1 MRPARHQERLFVGV
15 VENLKAKSVNE
26 HPVLGIDEVE
36 PVDHAVAV
44 EPGGILSQKARRRA
58 RQLVIEAEVNIEQQ
72 TVGKFPQDHLATDKR
87 VQANL
92 VLHTL
97 TPVWR

>member
-1 MRPARHQERLFVGV
+1 MEQSDHPERGSMPSAATCAPARHQKRLFVSV

-36 PVDHAVAV
+36 PVDHAGAV

-58 RQLVIEAEVNIEQQ
+58 RQFVMEAEVNIDQQ
-72 TVGKFPQDHLATDKR
+72 TVGELPPDYLAT
-87 VQANL
+87 N
-92 VLHTL
+92 
-97 TPVWR
+97 